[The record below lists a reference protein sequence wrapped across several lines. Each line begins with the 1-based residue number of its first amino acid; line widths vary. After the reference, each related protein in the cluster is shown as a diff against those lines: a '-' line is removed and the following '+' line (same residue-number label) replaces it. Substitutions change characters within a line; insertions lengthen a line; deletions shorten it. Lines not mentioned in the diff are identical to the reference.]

1 MTDHQSGRLQFF
13 QVPGKA
19 ISRRRR
25 TRFGVQETKST
36 QRLGNRRSL
45 WQNCNR
51 NALLPVIA
59 NGVDALS
66 TTWMILMQARWLKLR
81 SSMMMRRLGHWSGS
95 FIRSCRNWCARIARA
110 ERLKRTFPK

>member
-13 QVPGKA
+13 SCQGKA
-19 ISRRRR
+19 ISRCRR
-25 TRFGVQETKST
+25 TRFGAQETKSAR
-36 QRLGNRRSL
+36 RLGNRRSL

-66 TTWMILMQARWLKLR
+66 TTWMILMQARWLTLR
-81 SSMMMRRLGHWSGS
+81 SSMMMRRLAYWSGS
-95 FIRSCRNWCARIARA
+95 FIRSCSKWSARTVRV
-110 ERLKRTFPK
+110 ERRRRIFAK